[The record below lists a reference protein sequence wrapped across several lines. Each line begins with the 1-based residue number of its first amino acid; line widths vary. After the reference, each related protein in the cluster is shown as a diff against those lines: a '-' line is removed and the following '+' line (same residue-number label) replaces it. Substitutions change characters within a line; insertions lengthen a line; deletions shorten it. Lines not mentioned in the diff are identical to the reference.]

1 MKKHLLKLNEAQ
13 YPCQLLSFYDLFL
26 LLLIMKDFMQ
36 RVLQILFVSFTSF
49 DSAALALT
57 KALLIYQQT
66 MLFSLCCLLCEFL
79 LTLIMSDLCLQSPEA
94 FLVKFRRAK
103 AGRLVLYSSIPT
115 SANTP
120 LSHFTVSI
128 SLLFC
133 PQRVAQGRTW
143 QIWEIACGTGSNCS
157 KATASRTALGIL

>member
-1 MKKHLLKLNEAQ
+1 M
-13 YPCQLLSFYDLFL
+13 
-26 LLLIMKDFMQ
+26 
-36 RVLQILFVSFTSF
+36 LFVSFTSL

-66 MLFSLCCLLCEFL
+66 MLFSFFAACFCEFL

-120 LSHFTVSI
+120 LSPFTVSI
-128 SLLFC
+128 SLLLC
-133 PQRVAQGRTW
+133 PQRVAQDRTW
-143 QIWEIACGTGSNCS
+143 QIWEIACGTGSNSS
-157 KATASRTALGIL
+157 KATASRTAQGIL